1 MKSLL
6 KKLWG
11 WLKSIFTT
19 DESKSALLK
28 VLMEGIDD
36 PALDI
41 IKDPDL
47 GKKAIQ
53 FVKELNK
60 REDLTGKEKA
70 EIFNAKLYEYAK
82 AVGKVI
88 GSVAL
93 NLLRELT
100 VTAVRIAIT
109 NAAASLVLAQVEK
122 EKVQAQPTSTLTL
135 R

>member
-6 KKLWG
+6 KKLWE
-11 WLKSIFTT
+11 WLKSVFTT
-19 DESKSALLK
+19 DASKSALLK

-36 PALDI
+36 PSLDA

-53 FVKELNK
+53 FVKELNERK
-60 REDLTGKEKA
+60 DLTGKEKA

-82 AVGKVI
+82 TIGKVI

-93 NLLRELT
+93 NLLRELA

-109 NAAASLVLAQVEK
+109 NAAASIVLAQIEQ
-122 EKVQAQPTSTLTL
+122 EEAQTRSTSTPIL